1 MCVDGWVCG
10 CACVCACVCGADKQ
24 SDSACNV
31 LHPCGYSHAYAK
43 PGTPT
48 FDNTLDAE
56 RQEKKHDSELQAAR
70 KKMQPKSMQLLPS
83 LFGGGRAAGAVGRG
97 KDGKEERGPGL
108 VSPSMDEAGMDSDE
122 LMRSVGHDE
131 ILFRFEKVLY
141 SREKVRAC
149 VCVCKTIKTTMPALD
164 AHNHAQTCCVRV
176 EHFVHVV
183 AGAADPVPRA
193 QGSVAGR
200 ECSCGES
207 LRGCRFL
214 PYACPA
220 NPS

>member
-1 MCVDGWVCG
+1 MVETAPCVCVDGWVCG
-10 CACVCACVCGADKQ
+10 CACVSACVCGADKQ

-108 VSPSMDEAGMDSDE
+108 VSPSMDEAGMDFDE

-141 SREKVRAC
+141 SREKVCVCRC
-149 VCVCKTIKTTMPALD
+149 VCVCVYVCIYVYIYMY
-164 AHNHAQTCCVRV
+164 VRV
-176 EHFVHVV
+176 RL
-183 AGAADPVPRA
+183 D
-193 QGSVAGR
+193 
-200 ECSCGES
+200 
-207 LRGCRFL
+207 
-214 PYACPA
+214 
-220 NPS
+220 